1 MCGRVLAFLILPTPA
16 IGSLVGLRN
25 KTCYHPAWWKVSK
38 RTVMRFGTWANLH
51 DGRRCFDR
59 ATHSIWNCTQVFA
72 TNAVRAPAYPSQHI
86 NTTQAF
92 FSEQSAIKDRRLHV
106 PTNDI
111 DSMSTHA
118 VRDFEYR
125 RPARELECSC
135 YRSQEVS
142 PHRPSCESRR
152 CHCFSRTRALLGDSG
167 GHTICCWEFSF
178 IAHSVLGRTC
188 CGLVIS
194 NCRRQ
199 SGAE

>member
-1 MCGRVLAFLILPTPA
+1 MVGDVSTEPLIQF
-16 IGSLVGLRN
+16 GSSVPL
-25 KTCYHPAWWKVSK
+25 
-38 RTVMRFGTWANLH
+38 
-51 DGRRCFDR
+51 
-59 ATHSIWNCTQVFA
+59 FA
-72 TNAVRAPAYPSQHI
+72 TNAVRATAYPSQHI

-118 VRDFEYR
+118 IWDFEYR

-152 CHCFSRTRALLGDSG
+152 CHCFLPYPRPARGLGWSHYLLLGVFLHRPFCVGSDLLRA
-167 GHTICCWEFSF
+167 GHQQLPASE
-178 IAHSVLGRTC
+178 R
-188 CGLVIS
+188 
-194 NCRRQ
+194 CRRSTEKAVAIRIFILELLGYGQ
-199 SGAE
+199 FPPSVPDPSAIYNKCWYRSHDTL